1 MICAIAFER
10 RYSFSASMGV
20 VPVPARKQR
29 VASLLLIFA
38 AAARSDIRFD
48 GIHKIL
54 HFGELTERY
63 QVHLVLSDNS
73 HQVDTSCLEEIFS
86 LDLSRPLSLK
96 IDSTFGDPDTF
107 REELQK
113 YPGTI
118 TLQ

>member
-1 MICAIAFER
+1 MEAFFIR
-10 RYSFSASMGV
+10 LDNI
-20 VPVPARKQR
+20 RK
-29 VASLLLIFA
+29 I
-38 AAARSDIRFD
+38 I
-48 GIHKIL
+48 
-54 HFGELTERY
+54 HFGELAETY
-63 QVHLVLSDNS
+63 QVYLVLSDGS